1 LLEAPLLRAH
11 PLEERDDPCPPAFLI
26 VRCTRHLATR
36 LQHGYFLYETLVFHR
51 SSDDVNRMTT
61 YDGLVSEPAEH
72 VLDATIRVLATV
84 GWEQLS
90 LERVADAAG
99 VSRVTLWRQGVTR
112 ESLVDALLA
121 RLAHDYRDTMWA
133 VLTAPGTG
141 RERLERALAALC
153 SVADRH
159 LDLLLAS
166 DSAFHR
172 AWSQT
177 QSQAQ
182 PQVSF
187 LGPFIRI
194 VEDGVADGTLRDAGE
209 PQIVADVLFN
219 TVCWPYVHLR
229 GRHEWTPADAS
240 ARVIGL
246 VLDGVAS

>member
-1 LLEAPLLRAH
+1 
-11 PLEERDDPCPPAFLI
+11 
-26 VRCTRHLATR
+26 
-36 LQHGYFLYETLVFHR
+36 
-51 SSDDVNRMTT
+51 M
-61 YDGLVSEPAEH
+61 SEPAAQGGEIAPR
-72 VLDATIRVLATV
+72 VLDATIRVLATA

-133 VLTAPGTG
+133 VLTSPGTG
-141 RERLERALAALC
+141 RERLEQALAALC

-172 AWSQT
+172 AWA
-177 QSQAQ
+177 QAQ

-194 VEDGVADGTLRDAGE
+194 VEDGVADGTLRDTGE
-209 PQIVADVLFN
+209 PHVVADVLFN

-240 ARVIGL
+240 GRVIGL